1 MSQIFAIIVLI
12 VGRFFCHREHIV
24 PEVVT
29 EILTEEDK
37 EEDKEQVIEYYDL

>member
-1 MSQIFAIIVLI
+1 MTQIFAIIVLI

-24 PEVVT
+24 PELVT

-37 EEDKEQVIEYYDL
+37 EQDKEEDKEEDK

>member
-1 MSQIFAIIVLI
+1 MTQIFAIIVLI

-24 PEVVT
+24 PELVT

-37 EEDKEQVIEYYDL
+37 EQDKEEDK

>member
-24 PEVVT
+24 PELVT

-37 EEDKEQVIEYYDL
+37 EQDKEEDK

>member
-24 PEVVT
+24 PEVVPEVVT

-37 EEDKEQVIEYYDL
+37 EQVI

>member
-24 PEVVT
+24 PELVT

-37 EEDKEQVIEYYDL
+37 EEDK